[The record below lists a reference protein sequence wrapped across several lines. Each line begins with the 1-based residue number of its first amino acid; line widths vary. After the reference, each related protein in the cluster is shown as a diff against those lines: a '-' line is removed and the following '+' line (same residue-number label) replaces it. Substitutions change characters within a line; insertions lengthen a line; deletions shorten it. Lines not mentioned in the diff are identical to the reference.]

1 MLLLIIHILLNTL
14 QIIQKINRIKII
26 ILLYT
31 TCKMLNVHIKE
42 VKGMAYELSNEIRKM
57 NNEDEY
63 RELLGRFEQ
72 VNIRTMEKRHI

>member
-1 MLLLIIHILLNTL
+1 
-14 QIIQKINRIKII
+14 
-26 ILLYT
+26 
-31 TCKMLNVHIKE
+31 MLNVHIKE